1 MSQFPTDRIEVAAE
15 HLGDVRSTG
24 GLHGSALGQRNVS
37 GRLAALER
45 LSELRGR
52 RLLDVGCA
60 TGEYTRRLAEN
71 FEEVL
76 AIDVERNRLE
86 VFRRNCPRNVTIRLD
101 SVYAISRAEDG
112 VFDRIVLIEVLEHLP
127 NAGAALSALVPMID
141 TDGRILITT
150 PNRWWPFEQ
159 HGVVLFGKRRPGHVL
174 PGLTWLRPLHRR
186 LSDSATFSAR
196 ELHDLAERAGLV
208 VDGITYMMPPLDSRP
223 EHHWL
228 RRLAVRLER
237 TRLGSMGQ
245 TIVASLRVAEG

>member
-1 MSQFPTDRIEVAAE
+1 MSEFQPDRIEISPE
-15 HLGDVRSTG
+15 HLSDVRSTG
-24 GLHGSALGQRNVS
+24 GLHGSALGRRNVS

-45 LSELRGR
+45 LSELSGR

-71 FEEVL
+71 FDEVL

-101 SVYAISRAEDG
+101 SVYEISQAEDG

-127 NAGAALSALVPMID
+127 SAGDALSALVPMINA
-141 TDGRILITT
+141 DGQLLITT

-159 HGVVLFGKRRPGHVL
+159 HGVVLFGKRRPGYVF

-186 LSDSATFSAR
+186 LSDSATFGAR

-208 VDGITYMMPPLDSRP
+208 VDGISYMMPPLDSKP
-223 EHHWL
+223 DNHWM

-237 TRLGSMGQ
+237 TRLSFMGQ
-245 TIVASLRVAEG
+245 TIIASMRVAEG